1 MAEHD
6 ENVEIM
12 DEDEIVT
19 LYDDNGEPIDFYE
32 VACVEYDGAFYAL
45 LEPVEEMEGVE
56 EGEVF
61 ILRSKSRRTRTK
73 RTSSFRSRTRRLW
86 TRCSRSTS
94 ELPKPRAAVATIASI
109 TTIATTT
116 IATANNRGLT

>member
-12 DEDEIVT
+12 DEDEVVT
-19 LYDDNGEPIDFYE
+19 LYDDNGEPVDFYE
-32 VACVEYDGAFYAL
+32 VACVEYEGGYYAL

-61 ILRSKSRRTRTK
+61 IFKIEESDKENEEDKFIPVEDEALLDAVFEEYLR
-73 RTSSFRSRTRRLW
+73 
-86 TRCSRSTS
+86 
-94 ELPKPRAAVATIASI
+94 VAEDC
-109 TTIATTT
+109 
-116 IATANNRGLT
+116 GCDCDECGHHDHCHDDGCDCE

>member
-1 MAEHD
+1 MAEH
-6 ENVEIM
+6 

-32 VACVEYDGAFYAL
+32 VACVEYEGDFYAL

-61 ILRSKSRRTRTK
+61 IFKVEESENEDEEDKFIPLEDEALMDAVFEEYLR
-73 RTSSFRSRTRRLW
+73 
-86 TRCSRSTS
+86 
-94 ELPKPRAAVATIASI
+94 VAE
-109 TTIATTT
+109 
-116 IATANNRGLT
+116 GCGCDCDECGHHDHCHDDDCDCE

>member
-6 ENVEIM
+6 ESVEIM

-32 VACVEYDGAFYAL
+32 VACVEYEGDFYAL

-61 ILRSKSRRTRTK
+61 IFKVEESENEDEEDKFIPLEDEALMDAVFEEYLR
-73 RTSSFRSRTRRLW
+73 
-86 TRCSRSTS
+86 
-94 ELPKPRAAVATIASI
+94 VAEEE
-109 TTIATTT
+109 
-116 IATANNRGLT
+116 GCGCDCDECGHHDHCHDDDCDCE